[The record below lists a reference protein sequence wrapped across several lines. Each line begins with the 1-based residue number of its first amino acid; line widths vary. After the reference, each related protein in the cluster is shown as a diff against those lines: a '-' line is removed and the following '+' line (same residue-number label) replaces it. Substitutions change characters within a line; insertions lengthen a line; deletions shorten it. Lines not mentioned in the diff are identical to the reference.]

1 MIYGSSTSGMNT
13 ERRVHACGLAE
24 RQVSFTTFNA
34 VRLEQQYLWCKEMPG
49 FDPTMVN
56 AGLFMRLT
64 EYAQEKIIWWQ
75 PGWVDSC
82 LILWNTYGPHPP
94 SCLV

>member
-1 MIYGSSTSGMNT
+1 MQ
-13 ERRVHACGLAE
+13 
-24 RQVSFTTFNA
+24 QVSFTTFNA

-82 LILWNTYGPHPP
+82 LILWNTYGTHRPLSPPHPRAYE
-94 SCLV
+94 LNGVV